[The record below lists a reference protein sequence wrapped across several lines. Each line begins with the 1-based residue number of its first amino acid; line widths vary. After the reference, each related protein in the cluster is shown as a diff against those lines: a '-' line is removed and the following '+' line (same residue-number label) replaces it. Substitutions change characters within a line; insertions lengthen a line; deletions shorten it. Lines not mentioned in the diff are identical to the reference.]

1 MINRERYPELR
12 VLTLQEII
20 EITEKDDFDPDTS
33 GWLFG
38 IDFSKE
44 DWTLSKF
51 LERPSIFKFDDP
63 VQRGTE
69 AWSDRKRS
77 EGIASILMNIEL
89 GPIKAQKKSINKVL
103 YRNVID
109 GGNRL
114 TSQREFIKNLWALS
128 PDTFIFGQLEEER
141 ILIDIS
147 GAYFKDLPKMFQNR
161 INGYAF
167 QVHLYDMDDEMK
179 NEMFY
184 RWNNYEA
191 HTSSELKRSLMSA
204 IMQKTVNDALK
215 MKFMQAGF
223 KDADLKRSL
232 HMEPL
237 LQGFALIE
245 TNNQTRLKED
255 TINEM
260 LQKNMFSPETVLL
273 VSKIANLLEEVYLA
287 FEDTKLSKK
296 IFHKKHKATLLYV
309 ASHAID
315 KQTADSFALWASQ
328 FFIKDIEQ
336 SGYKEFGGD
345 ANQTKVQ
352 NRNEIAMNHYNE
364 YVQASVVGSA

>member
-1 MINRERYPELR
+1 MINREKYPELR
-12 VLTLQEII
+12 IYSLQEII
-20 EITEKDDFDPDTS
+20 TITESDDFDPDST

-38 IDFSKE
+38 IDFAKE

-89 GPIKAQKKSINKVL
+89 GPIKAQRKSINKVL

-114 TSQREFIKNLWALS
+114 TSQRDFIKNVWTLG
-128 PDTFIFGQLEEER
+128 PDTFIFGQLNEEK

-147 GAYFKDLPKMFQNR
+147 GAYFKDLPRMFQNR

-191 HTSSELKRSLMSA
+191 HTSSELKRSHMSA

-215 MKFMQAGF
+215 MNFTKIGF
-223 KDADLKRSL
+223 KDAQVNRSL

-245 TNNQTRLKED
+245 TSNQTSLKED
-255 TINEM
+255 IITEM
-260 LQKNMFSPETVLL
+260 LHKNKFSPETVLL
-273 VSKIANLLEEVYLA
+273 VSKITPFLEEVYST
-287 FEDTKLSKK
+287 FEGTKLAKK

-309 ASHAID
+309 ASNAPEDMPVEI
-315 KQTADSFALWASQ
+315 FAAWANK
-328 FFIKDIEQ
+328 FFIEDITE
-336 SGYKEFGGD
+336 SGFSGFGGD
-345 ANQTKVQ
+345 TRESNIQK
-352 NRNEIAMNHYNE
+352 RNEIALNHFKE
-364 YVQASVVGSA
+364 YVLVQAEA

>member
-1 MINRERYPELR
+1 MINREKYPELR
-12 VLTLQEII
+12 VMTLQEIV
-20 EITEKDDFDPDTS
+20 EMTEKDDFDPDTQ
-33 GWLFG
+33 GFLFG
-38 IDFSKE
+38 IDFAKE

-89 GPIKAQKKSINKVL
+89 GPIKAQRKSINKVL

-114 TSQREFIKNLWALS
+114 TSQRDYIKNLWALS
-128 PDTFIFGQLEEER
+128 PETFIFGQLEGEK

-191 HTSSELKRSLMSA
+191 HTSSELKRSHMSA

-215 MKFMQAGF
+215 MNFTKIGF
-223 KDADLKRSL
+223 KDWQVKRSM

-245 TNNQTRLKED
+245 TNNKTSLKED
-255 TINEM
+255 IITEM
-260 LQKNMFSPETVLL
+260 LHKNKFSPETVLL
-273 VSKIANLLEEVYLA
+273 VSKITPFLEEVYA
-287 FEDTKLSKK
+287 TFEGTKLAKK
-296 IFHKKHKATLLYV
+296 IFHKKHKPTLLYV
-309 ASHAID
+309 ASHALEE
-315 KQTADSFALWASQ
+315 QSVESFAAWANK
-328 FFIKDIEQ
+328 FFIEDIES
-336 SGYKEFGGD
+336 SGYTDFGGD
-345 ANQTKVQ
+345 TRESNVQ
-352 NRNEIAMNHYNE
+352 KRNEIALNHYKE
-364 YVQASVVGSA
+364 YVQAQA